1 MNKTLLALLWVL
13 VSGPISIA
21 MAAEEDPNLLLIEAR
36 KGEMELRSF
45 SAGPLFYMAKGK
57 IPYDAE
63 QAAKLA
69 NNLKVLLQLDIGA
82 AWAPGTGNDKYP
94 GKTDARP
101 EIWSTYPEVAEHGKE
116 YANAVN
122 ELASV
127 AGDGLDAL
135 RSKIGGLGDAC
146 KGCHDDFREKE

>member
-1 MNKTLLALLWVL
+1 MKNTFLALLCLL
-13 VSGPISIA
+13 VTGPMSIA
-21 MAAEEDPNLLLIEAR
+21 MAADEDPNLLLIEAR
-36 KGEMELRSF
+36 QGEMELRSF

-82 AWAPGTGNDKYP
+82 AWAADTGNDKYP
-94 GKTDARP
+94 GKTEARP
-101 EIWSTYPEVAEHGKE
+101 EIWSTYPEVAERGKE
-116 YANAVN
+116 YAHAVN
-122 ELASV
+122 ELAAV

-135 RSKIGGLGDAC
+135 RAKIGGLGDAC

>member
-1 MNKTLLALLWVL
+1 MKTALQALLCLL
-13 VSGPISIA
+13 VA
-21 MAAEEDPNLLLIEAR
+21 MPLSLVNAADEDPNLLLIEAR

-94 GKTDARP
+94 GETEARP

-122 ELASV
+122 ELAAV

>member
-1 MNKTLLALLWVL
+1 MKKALLALLCLLLAVPMSNVL
-13 VSGPISIA
+13 
-21 MAAEEDPNLLLIEAR
+21 AADEDPNLLLIEAR
-36 KGEMELRSF
+36 QGEMELRSF
-45 SAGPLFYMAKGK
+45 SAGPLFYMAKGEM
-57 IPYDAE
+57 PYDAE

-82 AWAPGTGNDKYP
+82 AWAAGTGNDKYP
-94 GKTDARP
+94 GKTEAKP

-122 ELASV
+122 ELAAV
-127 AGDGLDAL
+127 AGNGLDAL

-146 KGCHDDFREKE
+146 KGCHDDFLEKE

>member
-1 MNKTLLALLWVL
+1 MRKILFALMCLGVTGL
-13 VSGPISIA
+13 TSFA
-21 MAAEEDPNLLLIEAR
+21 AAAEDDPNLLLIETR
-36 KGEMELRSF
+36 QGEMEIRAF
-45 SAGPLFYMAKGK
+45 SAGPLFHMAKGE

-69 NNLKVLLQLDIGA
+69 NNLKVLLDLDIGG
-82 AWAPGTGNDKYP
+82 AWAAGTGKDKYP
-94 GKTDARP
+94 DETDALP
-101 EIWSTYPEVAEHGKE
+101 EVWSTYPEVAEHGKE

-122 ELASV
+122 ELAAV

>member
-1 MNKTLLALLWVL
+1 MRKTFLALLCLL
-13 VSGPISIA
+13 VSAPISIA
-21 MAAEEDPNLLLIEAR
+21 IAEEDDPNLQLIEAR
-36 KGEMELRSF
+36 QGEMELRAF
-45 SAGPLFYMAKGK
+45 SAGPLFYMVKGK

-82 AWAPGTGNDKYP
+82 AWAAGTGNDKYP
-94 GKTDARP
+94 GKTEAKP
-101 EIWSTYPEVAEHGKE
+101 EIWSTYPEIAEHGKE

-122 ELASV
+122 ELAAV

-146 KGCHDDFREKE
+146 KGCHDDFREEE